1 MGYVEAKENETK
13 HDNVKLRDVIKTN
26 FEAIYTICYN
36 AVKQDDELMDKNGLD
51 MSGLCLDTLETHYEN
66 DGYFEK
72 ESDETNNYDD
82 DTFDDGD
89 DDSDDTNG
97 DYYGNY

>member
-51 MSGLCLDTLETHYEN
+51 MSGLCLERLEEHYKEEM
-66 DGYFEK
+66 YFE
-72 ESDETNNYDD
+72 SDAE
-82 DTFDDGD
+82 DTFDDSD
-89 DDSDDTNG
+89 DDDDTDDSITYDNN
-97 DYYGNY
+97 YYNNY